1 MRSAK
6 RWLLLCA
13 VLFFSLPAGAQVSQ
27 QRLVDMML
35 DCTMHSDGG
44 IWQPKTLLKD
54 GLLRF
59 TYLHETRNLKPGP
72 YDYKDERRYL
82 YVAFWNLSKTDAEF
96 LDFSI
101 DKSGTRDWLTVSNSG
116 EISVSKGKLN
126 FDFFQGGEWM
136 REHYLI
142 RARKL
147 RDAPV
152 QIVAVHDVRRTG
164 VLCDSFA
171 YPHPEYDPNWHSPKP
186 EKR

>member
-1 MRSAK
+1 MKADKWR
-6 RWLLLCA
+6 RLLWA
-13 VLFFSLPAGAQVSQ
+13 VLFFSLPASAQVSQ
-27 QRLVDMML
+27 QRLADMML

-72 YDYKDERRYL
+72 YDYKDERSYL

-101 DKSGTRDWLTVSNSG
+101 DKSGRRDWLTVSNSG

-152 QIVAVHDVRRTG
+152 QIVAVRDVRRTG

-186 EKR
+186 EK

>member
-1 MRSAK
+1 MKADKWR
-6 RWLLLCA
+6 RLLWA
-13 VLFFSLPAGAQVSQ
+13 VLFFSLPASAQVSQ
-27 QRLVDMML
+27 QRLADMML

-152 QIVAVHDVRRTG
+152 QIVAVRDVRRTG

-186 EKR
+186 EK